1 MLSYLPRFLL
11 LALMISSM
19 LNPPRSISGSSTGS
33 AGGKSSFLVGC
44 AFSLST
50 SSSEHDNIS
59 YSYSDC
65 SSLELS
71 SRQFLWFCSLIY
83 LSISSYFSSKPLNW
97 LRLPSS
103 ICIWWST
110 LISSKLSYSLSW
122 PAISWG
128 LMSFGVSS
136 SVIKCYVPIAAS
148 SSIVF
153 STFSSFWF
161 SFSALFSLLD
171 LKDLCV
177 DGIDMLD
184 FFSAF
189 LMDRSC
195 YTGCGVERRF
205 MFALSKTAGGF
216 EMSLGWLPCP
226 NFYITFSL
234 FPLGLE
240 KLVNSTNLPSTPAP
254 LGRRLLPISSFGTMI
269 YSGTGVVYPLFET

>member
-1 MLSYLPRFLL
+1 M
-11 LALMISSM
+11 MSSM

-33 AGGKSSFLVGC
+33 AGGKLLFLVCC
-44 AFSLST
+44 AYSLSMSSSS

-59 YSYSDC
+59 YSYSDY

-83 LSISSYFSSKPLNW
+83 FSISSYFSSKPLNW
-97 LRLPSS
+97 LCLPSP
-103 ICIWWST
+103 ICFLFFWST
-110 LISSKLSYSLSW
+110 STSSKLSYSLSW
-122 PAISWG
+122 SAISWG
-128 LMSFGVSS
+128 PMSLGVSS
-136 SVIKCYVPIAAS
+136 SVMNYYDS
-148 SSIVF
+148 MTGSFSIVF
-153 STFSSFWF
+153 SICCSSWP
-161 SFSALFSLLD
+161 SFSALFSLFD
-171 LKDLCV
+171 LKDLWV
-177 DGIDMLD
+177 DGIDIFD
-184 FFSAF
+184 FLSAF

-216 EMSLGWLPCP
+216 EISFGWLLCP

-240 KLVNSTNLPSTPAP
+240 KLANSTNLLSMPVP
-254 LGRRLLPISSFGTMI
+254 LGRRLVPISSFGMII